1 MANFF
6 QQIFLI
12 LTTPPGNLVY
22 HLVLVFAVIGAIPA
36 ALSRQGNPDFPQARR
51 ALLGLGLLLIGQAIL
66 FVSSGLTWQGIFDAQ
81 VFLPPLA
88 RAVTLFSLVWII
100 WLWAYPLPARIA
112 DSATAL
118 LNLLVVI
125 LLAFTLSI
133 WGPVATATHFN
144 GTWLSFG
151 WELISILVVL
161 IGGAMLSLRRPPLWE
176 YGLGMLVILL
186 VGHIVE
192 MFAPYQSGDYSG
204 AVRLTQLAA
213 YPLLLMLAGR
223 FAAAPVA
230 APKTERRQPG
240 VERRRYSA
248 DPKAVHAFLALAAE
262 DSPLNMCTAITK
274 AIGQAMLADLCYLIA
289 PPDSQGGVTLQGGYD
304 LIREEPQPGATLDR
318 KAIPQLANALQK
330 GRPFK
335 IDPGSTTT
343 PDLQGLGEAISL
355 KQPGG
360 LLVAPLMEA
369 NGVLGA
375 ILLLSPYSNRVWSS
389 EDQAYLVSL
398 AETLVHIL
406 QRSERARALQ
416 EDLETARLE
425 LGRSEAESEALRQEL
440 GKVLPLP
447 EDLGPQPVADEN
459 PQPVTADEERAPV
472 AGGEGRDS
480 DYFEDEL
487 RQSLKENAHLQN
499 ELAEAK
505 MKIMEIEQHP
515 SIPATLTGEPSEVI
529 ASLAQELRQPMSSI
543 MGYTHL
549 LLGESVGI
557 LGALQR
563 NFLERINASTQRLAR
578 LIDDLI
584 RTAVMDAGQLELLPE
599 TVDLGAVIDYA
610 MASTS
615 AQLREKNITLRLDL
629 PEEIPVIHADRDALQ
644 QIVVH
649 LLQNAGSA
657 TPAEGVVIL
666 KVNLQSEN
674 GRSFILLQITDSGG
688 GIPAEDVP
696 RVFSRLYRAD
706 NPLIQGVGD
715 TGVGLSIVKTL
726 AESHGGRVWVDTEA
740 GFSSTFSVLLPVNA
754 ASSFNTGETV

>member
-1 MANFF
+1 MVNFF

-36 ALSRQGNPDFPQARR
+36 ALSRQRNPDFPQARR

-66 FVSSGLTWQGIFDAQ
+66 FVSSGLTWQGIFDPQ

-100 WLWAYPLPARIA
+100 WLWAFPLPARIA

-133 WGPVATATHFN
+133 WGPVATVTTFN

-161 IGGAMLSLRRPPLWE
+161 IGGSILSLRRPALWE
-176 YGLGMLVILL
+176 YGLGMLGLLL
-186 VGHIVE
+186 VGHVVE

-213 YPLLLMLAGR
+213 YPLLLMLSGR
-223 FAAAPVA
+223 FSAAPVVA
-230 APKTERRQPG
+230 SQAEPHQAG

-248 DPKAVHAFLALAAE
+248 DPKATHAFLALAAE
-262 DSPLNMCTAITK
+262 DSPLNMCTAVTK
-274 AIGQAMLADLCYLIA
+274 AVGQAMLADLCYLIA
-289 PPDSQGGVTLQGGYD
+289 APDSQGSVTLQGGYD
-304 LIREEPQPGATLDR
+304 LIREEPQPGATLEK

-335 IDPGSTTT
+335 IGPGTTSL
-343 PDLQGLGEAISL
+343 DLQGLGDAINI
-355 KQPGG
+355 KQPGS
-360 LLVAPLMEA
+360 LLVAPLMGSTE
-369 NGVLGA
+369 VLGGV
-375 ILLLSPYSNRVWSS
+375 LLLSPYSNRVWNS
-389 EDQAYLVSL
+389 EDQAYLTSL
-398 AETLVHIL
+398 TETLVHIL
-406 QRSERARALQ
+406 QRSERARSLQ
-416 EDLETARLE
+416 ENLETARLE
-425 LGRSEAESEALRQEL
+425 LDGSKSELEALRQEL
-440 GKVLPLP
+440 GQVPPPP
-447 EDLGPQPVADEN
+447 EDAGPQPTVEEN
-459 PQPVTADEERAPV
+459 PQPITADEEPMPA
-472 AGGEGRDS
+472 AGSEEREIG
-480 DYFEDEL
+480 YFEDEL
-487 RQSLKENAHLQN
+487 RQSLKENAYLQN

-505 MKIMEIEQHP
+505 MKIMEIERHA
-515 SIPATLTGEPSEVI
+515 SIPAPPTSEPSEVI
-529 ASLAQELRQPMSSI
+529 ASMAQELRQPMSSI

-563 NFLERINASTQRLAR
+563 NFLERINASTQRLGR

-584 RTAVMDAGQLELLPE
+584 RVTVMDSGQLELLPE
-599 TVDLGAVIDYA
+599 TVDLGGVIDYA

-629 PEEIPVIHADRDALQ
+629 PEEMPVIHADRDGLQ
-644 QIVVH
+644 QILVH

-657 TPAEGVVIL
+657 TPADGVIIL

-674 GRSFILLQITDSGG
+674 GQSFVLLQITDSGG
-688 GIPAEDVP
+688 GIPAEEIP

-706 NPLIQGVGD
+706 NPLIQGMGD
-715 TGVGLSIVKTL
+715 TGVGLSIAKTL
-726 AESHGGRVWVDTEA
+726 VESHGGRIWVDTEA
-740 GFSSTFSVLLPVNA
+740 GFSSTFSVLLPVNVT
-754 ASSFNTGETV
+754 SSVDTGKTV